1 MSSVSPQELEVIK
14 KCIAKVAKGRA
25 VVAACLYGS
34 KAAGYARPDSDLDL
48 LVVLE
53 KYQHLVK
60 YVYLRELAK
69 EVSALIVDRS
79 ALERDARGAFLGEFV
94 AGRLLH
100 VYIPVAGAE
109 VLAKVERV
117 YKRRII
123 LEEVQNIVDFANV
136 LSSEILF
143 PLEYVAF
150 SKIRHRALLYPSASY
165 SYYRTYAGGGP
176 NLEFALDGYSRAL
189 EDIVAEDANLFVK
202 HGDLL
207 RISEKRVLVE
217 KEGKTRLKLS
227 KKLQEFGSYFVQ
239 TYAGRRI
246 WHLAV
251 KEAESKIRRHTRH
264 QATLPGFMACPKG
277 AYWRLPEGRL
287 IVDSKDWL
295 DDLASPLGKY
305 SIAKMRRLG
314 NFNSRTMLY
323 VIEHGSGEYKI
334 AVKELAKS
342 KAVKWAALSVWTA
355 PVKRFKVNP
364 LYRLGS
370 EYKAIRYIRSLGLH
384 TPAIEALVL
393 DRKILVTQFIEGITL
408 ADVIRYCIK
417 GNDDAGL
424 VGEAGTQIAK
434 IHNTGST
441 LGNVKPKN
449 VIVSGND
456 LYFTD
461 LEQFVF
467 QGGDPA
473 WDLAQFVSWSLK
485 GTRNSGAA
493 AAIAREFL
501 QGYVDVAGTE
511 NVARMAKSRRYIESF
526 YPVLAPLV
534 ARAIKKEI
542 KEIAK

>member
-1 MSSVSPQELEVIK
+1 MSSVSSQELEVIK
-14 KCIAKVAKGRA
+14 KSIARVAKGRA
-25 VVAACLYGS
+25 VVAACMYGS
-34 KAAGYARPDSDLDL
+34 RAAGYARPDSDLDL

-53 KYQHLVK
+53 NYPHLVK
-60 YVYLRELAK
+60 YVYLRESAV
-69 EVSALIVDRS
+69 EVSALIVDRR

-100 VYIPVAGAE
+100 VYMPVAGAE
-109 VLAKVERV
+109 FLANVERV

-123 LEEVQNIVDFANV
+123 LEEVQDIVDFANV
-136 LSSEILF
+136 LSTEILF

-150 SKIRHRALLYPSASY
+150 SKIKRRALLYPSASY
-165 SYYRTYAGGGP
+165 SYYRTYAEGGR
-176 NLEFALDGYSRAL
+176 NLEFALDSYNKAL
-189 EDIVAEDANLFVK
+189 RDVAAEDADLLARQ
-202 HGDLL
+202 GDML

-217 KEGKTRLKLS
+217 KEGRTRLKLS
-227 KKLQEFGSYFVQ
+227 KRLQEFGSYFVQ

-251 KEAESKIRRHTRH
+251 KEAESKIRRHARQ

-277 AYWRLPEGRL
+277 AYWKLPEGRL
-287 IVDSKDWL
+287 IIDSKDWL
-295 DDLASPLGKY
+295 DDLASALGKY
-305 SIAKMRRLG
+305 SILKMRRLG
-314 NFNSRTMLY
+314 NINSRTMLY

-334 AVKELAKS
+334 AVKSLAKS
-342 KAVKWAALSVWTA
+342 KAVKWAALSVWTS
-355 PVKRFKVNP
+355 PVKRFKVDP

-370 EYKAIRYIRSLGLH
+370 EYKAIRYIRSLGLR
-384 TPAIEALVL
+384 TPAIEAVVL
-393 DRKILVTQFIEGITL
+393 DRKILVTQYIEGITL
-408 ADVIRYCIK
+408 ADVIRDCIK
-417 GNDDAGL
+417 GRGDVGL
-424 VGEAGTQIAK
+424 LGEAGTQIAK

-449 VIVSGND
+449 VIVSCNG

-461 LEQFVF
+461 VEQFVF
-467 QGGDPA
+467 QAGDPA

-493 AAIAREFL
+493 AEIAKEFL
-501 QGYVDVAGTE
+501 QGYVGIAGPE
-511 NVARMAKSRRYIESF
+511 NVARLAKSRRYIESF

>member
-1 MSSVSPQELEVIK
+1 MSSVSSQELEVIK
-14 KCIAKVAKGRA
+14 KSIARVAKGRA
-25 VVAACLYGS
+25 VVAACMYGS
-34 KAAGYARPDSDLDL
+34 RAAGYARPDSDLDL

-53 KYQHLVK
+53 NYPRLVK
-60 YVYLRELAK
+60 YVYLRESAV
-69 EVSALIVDRS
+69 EVSALIVDRR

-100 VYIPVAGAE
+100 VYMPVAGAE
-109 VLAKVERV
+109 FLANVERV

-123 LEEVQNIVDFANV
+123 LEEVQDIVDFANV
-136 LSSEILF
+136 LSTEILF

-150 SKIRHRALLYPSASY
+150 SKIKRRALLYPSASY
-165 SYYRTYAGGGP
+165 SYYRTYAEGGR
-176 NLEFALDGYSRAL
+176 NLEFALDSYNKAL
-189 EDIVAEDANLFVK
+189 RDVAAEDADLLARQ
-202 HGDLL
+202 GDML

-217 KEGKTRLKLS
+217 KEGRTRLKLS
-227 KKLQEFGSYFVQ
+227 KRLQEFGSYFVQ

-251 KEAESKIRRHTRH
+251 KEAESKIRRHARQ

-277 AYWRLPEGRL
+277 AYWKLPEGRL
-287 IVDSKDWL
+287 IIDSKDWL
-295 DDLASPLGKY
+295 DDLASALGKY
-305 SIAKMRRLG
+305 SILKMRRLG
-314 NFNSRTMLY
+314 NINSRTMLY

-334 AVKELAKS
+334 AVKSLAKS
-342 KAVKWAALSVWTA
+342 KAVKWAALSVWTS
-355 PVKRFKVNP
+355 PVKRFKVDP

-370 EYKAIRYIRSLGLH
+370 EYKAIRYIRSLGLR
-384 TPAIEALVL
+384 TPAIEAVVL
-393 DRKILVTQFIEGITL
+393 DRKILVTQYIEGITL
-408 ADVIRYCIK
+408 ADVIRDCIK
-417 GNDDAGL
+417 GRGDVGL
-424 VGEAGTQIAK
+424 LGEAGTQIAK

-449 VIVSGND
+449 VIVSCNG

-461 LEQFVF
+461 VEQFVF
-467 QGGDPA
+467 QAGDPA

-493 AAIAREFL
+493 AEIAKEFL
-501 QGYVDVAGTE
+501 QGYVGIAGPE
-511 NVARMAKSRRYIESF
+511 NVARLAKSRRYIESF

>member
-1 MSSVSPQELEVIK
+1 MSSVSSQELEVIK
-14 KCIAKVAKGRA
+14 KSIARVAKGRA
-25 VVAACLYGS
+25 VVAACMYGS
-34 KAAGYARPDSDLDL
+34 RAAGYARPDSDLDL

-53 KYQHLVK
+53 NYPRLVK
-60 YVYLRELAK
+60 YVYLRESAM
-69 EVSALIVDRS
+69 EVSALIVDRR

-100 VYIPVAGAE
+100 VYMPVAGAE
-109 VLAKVERV
+109 FLANVERV

-123 LEEVQNIVDFANV
+123 LEEVQDIVDFANV
-136 LSSEILF
+136 LSTEILF

-150 SKIRHRALLYPSASY
+150 SKIRRRALLYPSASY
-165 SYYRTYAGGGP
+165 SYYRTYAEGGR
-176 NLEFALDGYSRAL
+176 NLEFALDSYNRAL
-189 EDIVAEDANLFVK
+189 RDVAAEDADLLARQ
-202 HGDLL
+202 GDML

-217 KEGKTRLKLS
+217 KEGRTRLKLS
-227 KKLQEFGSYFVQ
+227 KRLQEFGSYFVQ

-251 KEAESKIRRHTRH
+251 KEAESKIRRHARQ

-277 AYWRLPEGRL
+277 AYWKLPEGRL
-287 IVDSKDWL
+287 IIDSKDWL
-295 DDLASPLGKY
+295 DDLASALGKY
-305 SIAKMRRLG
+305 SILKMRRLG
-314 NFNSRTMLY
+314 NINSRTMLY

-334 AVKELAKS
+334 AVKPFAKS
-342 KAVKWAALSVWTA
+342 KAVKWAALSVWTS
-355 PVKRFKVNP
+355 PVKRFKVDP
-364 LYRLGS
+364 LFRLGS
-370 EYKAIRYIRSLGLH
+370 EYKAIRYIRSLGLR
-384 TPAIEALVL
+384 TPAIEAVVL
-393 DRKILVTQFIEGITL
+393 DRKILVTQYIEGITL
-408 ADVIRYCIK
+408 ADVIRDCIK
-417 GNDDAGL
+417 GRGDVDL
-424 VGEAGTQIAK
+424 LGEAGTQIAK

-449 VIVSGND
+449 VIVSCNG

-461 LEQFVF
+461 VEQFVF
-467 QGGDPA
+467 QAGDPA

-493 AAIAREFL
+493 AAIAKEFL
-501 QGYVDVAGTE
+501 QGYVDVAGPE
-511 NVARMAKSRRYIESF
+511 NVARLAKSRRYIESF

>member
-1 MSSVSPQELEVIK
+1 MSSVSSQELEVMK
-14 KCIAKVAKGRA
+14 KSIARVAKGRA
-25 VVAACLYGS
+25 VVAACMYGS
-34 KAAGYARPDSDLDL
+34 RAAGYARPDSDLDL

-53 KYQHLVK
+53 NYPRLVK
-60 YVYLRELAK
+60 YVYLRESAV
-69 EVSALIVDRS
+69 EVSALIVDRR

-100 VYIPVAGAE
+100 VYMPVAGAE
-109 VLAKVERV
+109 FLANVERV

-123 LEEVQNIVDFANV
+123 LEEVQDIVDFANV
-136 LSSEILF
+136 LSTEILF

-150 SKIRHRALLYPSASY
+150 SKIRRRALLYPSASY
-165 SYYRTYAGGGP
+165 SYYRTYAEGGR
-176 NLEFALDGYSRAL
+176 NLEFALDSYNRAL
-189 EDIVAEDANLFVK
+189 RDVVAEDADLLARQ
-202 HGDLL
+202 GDML

-217 KEGKTRLKLS
+217 KEGRTRLKLS
-227 KKLQEFGSYFVQ
+227 KRLQEFGSYFVQ

-251 KEAESKIRRHTRH
+251 KEAESKIRRHARQ

-277 AYWRLPEGRL
+277 AYWKLPEGRL
-287 IVDSKDWL
+287 IIDSKDWL
-295 DDLASPLGKY
+295 DDLASALGKY
-305 SIAKMRRLG
+305 SILKMRRLG
-314 NFNSRTMLY
+314 NINSRTMLY

-334 AVKELAKS
+334 AVKAFAKS
-342 KAVKWAALSVWTA
+342 KAVKWAALSVWTS
-355 PVKRFKVNP
+355 PVKRFKVDP
-364 LYRLGS
+364 LFRLGS
-370 EYKAIRYIRSLGLH
+370 EYKAIRYIRSLGLR
-384 TPAIEALVL
+384 TPAIEAVVL

-408 ADVIRYCIK
+408 ADVIRDCTK
-417 GNDDAGL
+417 GRGDAGL
-424 VGEAGTQIAK
+424 LGEAGTQIAK

-449 VIVSGND
+449 VIVSGNG

-461 LEQFVF
+461 VEQFVF
-467 QGGDPA
+467 QAGDPA

-493 AAIAREFL
+493 AAIAKEFL
-501 QGYVDVAGTE
+501 QGYVDVAGPE
-511 NVARMAKSRRYIESF
+511 NVARLAKSRRYIESF

>member
-34 KAAGYARPDSDLDL
+34 RAAGYARPDSDLDL

-53 KYQHLVK
+53 NYPHLVK

-69 EVSALIVDRS
+69 EVSALIVDRK
-79 ALERDARGAFLGEFV
+79 ALERDAHGAFLGEFV

-100 VYIPVAGAE
+100 VYMPVAGAE
-109 VLAKVERV
+109 FLANVERV

-123 LEEVQNIVDFANV
+123 LEEVQDIVDFANV
-136 LSSEILF
+136 LSTEILF

-165 SYYRTYAGGGP
+165 SYYRTYAGGGH
-176 NLEFALDGYSRAL
+176 NLEFALGGYSRAL
-189 EDIVAEDANLFVK
+189 EDIVAEDADLFAMQ
-202 HGDLL
+202 GDLL

-217 KEGKTRLKLS
+217 KEGRTRLKLS
-227 KKLQEFGSYFVQ
+227 KRLQEFGSYFVQ

-251 KEAESKIRRHTRH
+251 KEAESKIRRHTRQ

-277 AYWRLPEGRL
+277 AYWRLPEGKL

-295 DDLASPLGKY
+295 DDLASALGKY

-314 NFNSRTMLY
+314 NINSRTMLY

-364 LYRLGS
+364 LFRLGS

-408 ADVIRYCIK
+408 ADVIRECI
-417 GNDDAGL
+417 GGRDDAGL
-424 VGEAGTQIAK
+424 LGEAGTQIAK

-449 VIVSGND
+449 VIVSGNG

-461 LEQFVF
+461 VEQFVF
-467 QGGDPA
+467 QAGDPA

-501 QGYVDVAGTE
+501 QGYVDVAGPE
-511 NVARMAKSRRYIESF
+511 NVTRLAKSRRYIESF

-542 KEIAK
+542 REIAK